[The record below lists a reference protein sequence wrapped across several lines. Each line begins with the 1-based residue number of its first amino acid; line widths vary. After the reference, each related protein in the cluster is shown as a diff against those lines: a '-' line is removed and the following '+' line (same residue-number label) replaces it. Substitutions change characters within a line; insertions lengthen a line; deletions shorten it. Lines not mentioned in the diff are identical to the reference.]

1 VLAALLQRNANDL
14 AGRVAV
20 VSGEDRVTFE
30 ELADQVERL
39 AGGLAANGVGR
50 GDVVVLLLPN
60 CLEYAVSLYAL
71 SALGAGAL
79 LLDPQSKG
87 HELSLAFADA
97 QPRAVVTDQKGL
109 GRSLAV
115 ADELGQRIVA
125 VSVGAAPSEA
135 RSFEALL
142 DSGRRAEL
150 SGGRPDDILIHQYSS
165 GSTGRPKRAVRTQAQ
180 CAAEAGIVTR
190 TLGLTPDDAILCAV
204 PMFHAYG
211 LGDCFFATVGSGARL
226 VYQPQVQPFVVKRQ
240 RTLELVEEERVSV
253 LPVVPYMAE
262 LLASAPRDADV
273 SSLRYCFTAG
283 TGLPLDTFLAF
294 EARMGVPVRQIYGC
308 TESPSI
314 AVNLDP
320 DPRHTAHTVGR
331 PFEDVRVRIVAEDGT
346 DAPVG
351 ESGEIGVQSPVAA
364 VGYRGQAQADLRTF
378 RDGWVFPGDLGTLDA
393 EGRLTV
399 VGRTKI
405 FIDVLGHKVDPL
417 EVEDVLVGHPAVE
430 EAVVVGDRIG
440 ADRAEVV
447 KAAVVVAGE
456 CTERELIRYCKERL
470 SPYKVPQ
477 VIEFRDAIPRSPI
490 GKVLRKELIE
500 WAGT

>member
-1 VLAALLQRNANDL
+1 MLSALLQRNANDL

-20 VSGEDRVTFE
+20 VSGDDRVTFE
-30 ELADQVERL
+30 ELADLTERL
-39 AGGLAANGVGR
+39 AGGLAANGVER

-60 CLEYAVSLYAL
+60 CLEYALSLYAL

-97 QPRAVVTDQKGL
+97 QPRAVITDQKGL

-115 ADELGQRIVA
+115 ADELGRQIVA

-135 RSFEALL
+135 RSFQSLL
-142 DSGRRAEL
+142 DAGRRAEL
-150 SGGRPDDILIHQYSS
+150 SGGDPDDILVHQYSS

-190 TLGLTPDDAILCAV
+190 TLGLTPDDTILCAV

-211 LGDCFFATVGSGARL
+211 LGDCFFATAGSGARL
-226 VYQPQVQPFVVKRQ
+226 VYQPQVQPFMVKRQ
-240 RTLELVEEERVSV
+240 RTLELIEEERVSI

-262 LLASAPRDADV
+262 LLANAPGDADV

-283 TGLPLDTFLAF
+283 TALPRETFAAF
-294 EARMGVPVRQIYGC
+294 DERCGVPARQLYGC

-314 AVNLDP
+314 AVNLEP
-320 DPRHTAHTVGR
+320 DPYPTAHTVGR
-331 PFEDVRVRIVAEDGT
+331 PFDEVHVRIAAEDGT

-351 ESGEIGVQSPVAA
+351 EAGEIGVKSPVAA
-364 VGYRGQAQADLRTF
+364 AGYQGHGEADRRTF
-378 RDGWVFPGDLGTLDA
+378 RDGWVFPGDLGTLD
-393 EGRLTV
+393 EDGRLTI

-417 EVEDVLVGHPAVE
+417 EVEDVLLLHPAVE
-430 EAVVVGDRIG
+430 EVVVVGVQKDNGGELI
-440 ADRAEVV
+440 
-447 KAAVVVAGE
+447 KAAVVSNTP
-456 CTERELIRYCKERL
+456 CSERELIHFSKERL
-470 SPYKVPQ
+470 ASFKVPQ
-477 VIEFRDAIPRSPI
+477 VVEFRDSIPVSPL
-490 GKVLRKELIE
+490 GKVLRKELV
-500 WAGT
+500 